1 MAVSILSN
9 LVFIWKEFFSNMFN
23 RNGNLKIFASN
34 NTECAC
40 FKPIPGF
47 NLTGCDSW
55 QGFKFPWLNYFLL
68 WAYLHLNFVLRII
81 SQMFVY
87 LKHILLSILFYSLE
101 GEPNVLNQHC
111 IGYFPHKHCLLGA
124 DYMENFA
131 PGWNFISPCWDEISL
146 PLIGNFQLL

>member
-47 NLTGCDSW
+47 NLTGCDS
-55 QGFKFPWLNYFLL
+55 
-68 WAYLHLNFVLRII
+68 
-81 SQMFVY
+81 
-87 LKHILLSILFYSLE
+87 
-101 GEPNVLNQHC
+101 
-111 IGYFPHKHCLLGA
+111 
-124 DYMENFA
+124 
-131 PGWNFISPCWDEISL
+131 
-146 PLIGNFQLL
+146 